1 MSRVSTLQQQDRCL
15 FWPNEL
21 FILVYMIGITQTQSK
36 LLDFKGKRMLAGIR
50 TNELPQ
56 STFLSLSNIRKKTK
70 TLELRHLT

>member
-36 LLDFKGKRMLAGIR
+36 LLDFKGKRMLAG
-50 TNELPQ
+50 NPV
-56 STFLSLSNIRKKTK
+56 
-70 TLELRHLT
+70 